1 MKRVLITGINSFT
14 GFYLSKELQK
24 KGYDTYGSVY
34 RKEDELLNKNYIY
47 ADLKNKNSI
56 KNLVETV
63 KADKIIHLAA
73 ISFVQHKNINEI
85 YDTNLLGTRNLL
97 YALNECSKRPNS
109 VILASSANVY
119 GNSKEEAIDEKSPYM
134 PMNDYAVSKVSM
146 ELMANIWKDK
156 LPITIT
162 RPFNYTGIG
171 QSENFLIPKI
181 ISHFKKKKKSIELG
195 NLEIYRDFSDVRD
208 IAEIYAELMEI
219 NPVGETFNLCSGSCI
234 SIKQIIEIISELAG
248 YEIEIIKNKDFI
260 RSNEIKFIKGSN
272 HKLFKKIKKKEMKNI
287 KETLYWMFTS

>member
-1 MKRVLITGINSFT
+1 MPHNNKLVNSVGGTYYLPSTIGLGSIVINHNNE
-14 GFYLSKELQK
+14 Y
-24 KGYDTYGSVY
+24 
-34 RKEDELLNKNYIY
+34 
-47 ADLKNKNSI
+47 LKNKP
-56 KNLVETV
+56 
-63 KADKIIHLAA
+63 IIM
-73 ISFVQHKNINEI
+73 SK
-85 YDTNLLGTRNLL
+85 
-97 YALNECSKRPNS
+97 LN
-109 VILASSANVY
+109 
-119 GNSKEEAIDEKSPYM
+119 EKSPYM

-234 SIKQIIEIISELAG
+234 SIKQIIEII
-248 YEIEIIKNKDFI
+248 
-260 RSNEIKFIKGSN
+260 
-272 HKLFKKIKKKEMKNI
+272 
-287 KETLYWMFTS
+287 